1 MHGSLFTQDFLDQ
14 GIRGSAAWRGLDQAQ
29 FAAFTEELQ
38 RIHARVRGDTQL
50 NEAQTE
56 AELIT
61 PVLLAL
67 GWHLL
72 PRRSS
77 KPMPAAAPTYL
88 TRCCLRVPGRARWRW
103 TNHAWTNVRHGTA
116 IVESKRW
123 LRPLDR
129 GNAGNRLEIDTPS
142 SQMLRYLSQAEIAS
156 DRAVMWGFLT
166 NGRQWRL
173 YWQGARSRSEEF
185 VEIDLAHLLGVT
197 GLTADLLA
205 APIGDTVHALM
216 VFYLLSA
223 RPRSCPSP
231 MTAKVARSTA
241 LPWMK
246 SRHWESRVSHSLG
259 QRVFDEVFPQLIM
272 ALAAADPQR
281 DPHSRDYREQL
292 KRAALTLLYRLLF
305 VLYAEDRNLLP
316 VRDAR
321 YDDYSLRRI
330 RDDIARGSDNNDVF
344 SAGIERYWQHLRG
357 LFRAIAGG
365 DAGLGL
371 PAYNVGLFDEV
382 REPLLARIGLGDAV
396 VAPLVD
402 ALSREAD
409 AQGNLRRLNYRDLS
423 VQHLVRSMSACWSRR
438 WRWTRTNTWWCSRP
452 ASRARPAAAITRT
465 MIW

>member
-14 GIRGSAAWRGLDQAQ
+14 GIRASGAWLSLDQVQ
-29 FAAFTEELQ
+29 FAAFTAELQ
-38 RIHARVRGDTQL
+38 RIHACVGGDTQL
-50 NEAQTE
+50 NETQTE

-72 PRRSS
+72 PQQQTNARGRADV
-77 KPMPAAAPTYL
+77 PDMLLFTGAAARQAALDEP
-88 TRCCLRVPGRARWRW
+88 RPDRRF
-103 TNHAWTNVRHGTA
+103 RHGGA

-156 DRAVMWGFLT
+156 DRAVMWGLLS

-205 APIGDTVHALM
+205 ASNVDTAHALK
-216 VFYLLSA
+216 VFYLLFRAPAFLPQADDSEG
-223 RPRSCPSP
+223 RTFHRI
-231 MTAKVARSTA
+231 A
-241 LPWMK
+241 LDE
-246 SRHWESRVSHSLG
+246 SRHWESRVSNSLG
-259 QRVFDEVFPQLIM
+259 QRVFDDVFPKLIL

-281 DPHSRDYREQL
+281 DPHSLDYREQL

-321 YDDYSLRRI
+321 YDDYSVRRI
-330 RDDIARGSDNNDVF
+330 RDDIARRIDRSDVF
-344 SAGIERYWQHLRG
+344 SAGIDRYWQHLRG

-365 DAGLGL
+365 DPGLGL
-371 PAYNVGLFDEV
+371 PAYNGGLFDEA
-382 REPLLARIGLGDAV
+382 REPLLARIGLGDVV
-396 VAPLVD
+396 VAPLID
-402 ALSREAD
+402 ALSREPD
-409 AQGNLRRLNYRDLS
+409 AHGALRRLNYRDLS
-423 VQHLVRSMSACWSRR
+423 V
-438 WRWTRTNTWWCSRP
+438 
-452 ASRARPAAAITRT
+452 
-465 MIW
+465 